1 MKKKALS
8 LLLAF
13 VLSAAASLTAEVSA
27 KETILFSESFETDFS
42 DLPPGWNYYSVS
54 TTAENIKADREYASD
69 GQQGLR
75 LTKTV
80 DTVPAGISCSK
91 ITAEPGKTYTAQ
103 TDVYLHSGSCS
114 LYLKFHDGAGKEVG
128 TKSVSAVSAGNWEE
142 LSVSMEAP
150 ENTAFTFVI
159 LYINKASLGDATFD
173 RVRLMELSQSTVLQN
188 DPVNSRLVVP
198 SDSALTYPAYN
209 EQGDKLSDFSHA
221 GFYAGA
227 VELPATEN
235 LPVAVTVSPSA
246 DASGDDRIRLQNIIN
261 ETAAAADPSKMT
273 VIKLEPGRYNIS
285 APGITLKS
293 GIVLSGAGQGPNGT
307 VLYASSAQQYS
318 AVKPAGSALKKTGA
332 DINIIDNY
340 VKAGSNIFHVEDS
353 SSLQAGDL
361 ITIVHPSSAEWC
373 KGMEMSAIR
382 NVYGDDTS
390 WGEGKVDM
398 STERTIQSIQG
409 NQITLDFPLFVPLNK
424 SYAQSYLYKTDDS
437 GRIENFGVENLRI
450 ESYYNGNPDDEAH
463 ASAAVNISYAKNG
476 FIRNVSAKYFVLNAV
491 ACGRNS
497 KQITV
502 QNCSSLQPVSQMA
515 GSRRYSF
522 ACSTSAQQILITGCY
537 SYDGRHDFEASYPA
551 TGPLVYLDNIAD
563 SSNTASETH
572 GTWSTGL
579 LYENLYQVG
588 AGSKGF
594 IAMANR
600 GVYGTKLSQ
609 GWSAAGCVAW
619 NCLSSTIIAHK
630 PPLSYQNF
638 MIGTWGVYQDSA
650 SQAMKNANLRS
661 YQGIYRTDS
670 VYTAD
675 SSYFETNSNTPFAGD
690 AYREAESNP
699 VEPRSLYKA
708 QLAQR
713 MTGDY
718 RNVRPNAP
726 ILLTPRAEEDLTGTV
741 IKLNGI
747 YQKGASAV
755 TVYIDDEPHQAVLQ
769 EDDNTFQLSLPLSQ
783 GWHKVYSTQTVDGL
797 ESTKSA
803 DRFVKL
809 GDSGEDY
816 TTSSSYPREKTSL
829 IANDPR
835 FSFDRLGS
843 TPETLTV
850 SAPQEP
856 LYEGV
861 PFDLTQLS
869 LNAAD
874 KSGNPVLLTAAQK
887 ASVTWQLSS
896 ASEIPAEKLTLQ
908 NGVLTVPEG
917 ILQNGEEKKLFIT
930 ASLSDSEAGKPVVSP
945 EITLR
950 VRQRS
955 KCAKLTVENAPDG
968 ASYRSTLALNTLTVK
983 ALDQYGAEMTAPDN
997 LAWELTNNGSQ
1008 AVMRENILSFGSVRG
1023 TVTLTAKSGKIRSS
1037 GISIPVGPD
1046 VKQLSAS
1053 RTSLSASGGT
1063 VSFSLSGERLQDSV
1077 TVSAFSGNSETPL
1090 LSSSSEWNGKTA
1102 SAKLTFPASTSSKQ
1116 TVYTVRISYDGTLF
1130 EVSPSVSVTVAA
1142 STAGGNHGGGGGG
1155 GGGGGIRPTATPT
1168 PAPTPTAA
1176 PSASPSTEPVEAS
1189 ARFEDVNI
1197 TDWFCPAV
1205 NFVYEKGLFAGTDE
1219 THFEPESPMTRGML
1233 VTVLYRLEG
1242 SEEKDA
1248 SVFSDVVPGEWYAAP
1263 ASWAAKNNIVT
1274 GVGDN
1279 RFAPE
1284 DNITREQLA
1293 TIFYKYAVFLGQDSL
1308 VSQTELPFS
1317 DREQISGWA
1326 KEACIWAVN
1335 VGLLSGKENNLLDPG
1350 GDATR
1355 AEVAAVLQRFIAW
1368 RAHPVASA
1376 SLLPSSFTGLLF
1388 QKQSHHLADKFFEYA
1403 ITVGKMS

>member
-13 VLSAAASLTAEVSA
+13 LLFAAASLPTAVFAQEN
-27 KETILFSESFETDFS
+27 ILFSDSFETDFS
-42 DLPPGWNYYSVS
+42 NLPPSWSYYNTS
-54 TTAENIKADREYASD
+54 TTAENIRADKEYASD

-80 DTVPAGISCSK
+80 DTVPAGIFCNK
-91 ITAEPGKTYTAQ
+91 IPAVPGNTYTAQ
-103 TDVYLHSGSCS
+103 TDVFLHSGSCS
-114 LYLKFHDGAGKEVG
+114 LYLKFHDSAGKEVG
-128 TKSVSAVSAGNWEE
+128 TKSVSNASAGSWNK
-142 LSVSMEAP
+142 LNLVMEAP
-150 ENTAFTFVI
+150 ENTAYVFVI
-159 LYINKASLGDATFD
+159 LYIMKSATGDATFD
-173 RVRLMELSQSTVLQN
+173 CVKLIETAQSNILQN
-188 DPVNSRLVVP
+188 EPVNSKLVVP
-198 SDSALTYPAYN
+198 SGSDLTYPSYN
-209 EQGDKLSDFSHA
+209 EQGDKLSDFSYA

-246 DASGDDRIRLQNIIN
+246 DASADDRERLQNIIDT
-261 ETAAAADPSKMT
+261 TAAAADPSKMT

-293 GIVLSGAGQGPNGT
+293 GIVLSGSGQGPDGT
-307 VLYASSAQQYS
+307 ILYATSAKQYS
-318 AVKPAGSALKKTGA
+318 VVKPMGTAPQKTGA
-332 DINIIDNY
+332 DLNITDNY
-340 VKAGSNIFHVEDS
+340 VKAGSNILHVEDAT
-353 SSLQAGDL
+353 SLQAGDL
-361 ITIVHPSSAEWC
+361 ITIFHPSSAEWC

-382 NVYGDDTS
+382 NVYGNDTS
-390 WGEGKVDM
+390 WGEGKVNM

-409 NQITLDFPLFVPLNK
+409 NEITLDFPLYVPLNK
-424 SYAQSYLYKTDDS
+424 AYAQSYLYKTNDS

-491 ACGRNS
+491 ACGKNS

-502 QNCSSLQPVSQMA
+502 QNCSSLQPISKVA

-522 ACSTSAQQILITGCY
+522 ACSASAQQILITGCY
-537 SYDGRHDFEASYPA
+537 SYDGRHDYEASYPA

-579 LYENLYQVG
+579 LYDNLYQIG
-588 AGSKGF
+588 SGSKGF

-600 GVYGTKLSQ
+600 GIYGTSLSQ

-630 PPLSYQNF
+630 PPLTYQNF
-638 MIGTWGVYQDSA
+638 MIGVWGVYRDSV
-650 SQAMKNANLRS
+650 SQSMKNTNLRS

-675 SSYFETNSNTPFAGD
+675 SSYFDTNSSTPFAGD

-713 MTGDY
+713 ITGDY
-718 RNVRPNAP
+718 RNTRPNAP
-726 ILLTPRAEEDLTGTV
+726 ILLTPRAEEELTGTV
-741 IKLNGI
+741 MKLNGI

-755 TVYIDDEPHQAVLQ
+755 TIYIDDEPYQAVLQ
-769 EDDNTFQLSLPLSQ
+769 EDDNTFQLSLSLSQ
-783 GWHKVYSTQTVDGL
+783 GWHKVYFTQTVDGL

-809 GDSGEDY
+809 GEGGEKKLL
-816 TTSSSYPREKTSL
+816 SSSYPREKTAL
-829 IANDPR
+829 VTNDPR
-835 FSFDRLGS
+835 FSFDCIGG

-856 LYEGV
+856 LYEGIA
-861 PFDLTQLS
+861 FDLTQLS

-874 KSGNPVLLTAAQK
+874 KAGNPILLTDAQK
-887 ASVTWQLSS
+887 RSVVWQISS
-896 ASEIPAEKLTLQ
+896 ESEIPAEKLTLQ

-917 ILQNGEEKKLFIT
+917 TLQDGEEKKLFVT
-930 ASLSDSEAGKPVVSP
+930 ASLLGNGTGETVVSP
-945 EITLR
+945 AIELR

-955 KCAKLTVENAPDG
+955 KCAKLAVENAPTG
-968 ASYRSTLALNTLTVK
+968 ASYGTALALNTLTVK
-983 ALDQYGAEMTAPDN
+983 ALDQYGAEMPAPDP
-997 LAWELTNNGSQ
+997 LVWELTNNGSQ
-1008 AVMRENILSFGSVRG
+1008 AAIRENKLFFGSVRG
-1023 TVTLTAKSGKIRSS
+1023 TVTLTVKSGEICSA
-1037 GISIPVGPD
+1037 GISIPVGSD

-1063 VSFSLSGERLQDSV
+1063 VTFSLSGDRLQDSV

-1102 SAKLTFPASTSSKQ
+1102 SAKLTFPANNSSKQ

-1142 STAGGNHGGGGGG
+1142 STAGGSSGIGGGGGG
-1155 GGGGGIRPTATPT
+1155 GGGSIKPTATPT
-1168 PAPTPTAA
+1168 PTPTAA
-1176 PSASPSTEPVEAS
+1176 PSASPSPDPAKAS
-1189 ARFEDVNI
+1189 ERFEDVEQ
-1197 TDWFCPAV
+1197 TDWFCDAV
-1205 NFVYEKGLFAGTDE
+1205 DFACAKGLFAGTDE
-1219 THFEPESPMTRGML
+1219 THFEPESAMTRGML

-1242 SEEKDA
+1242 TEEKTEN
-1248 SVFSDVVPGEWYAAP
+1248 VFSDIASDEWYAAP
-1263 ASWAAKNNIVT
+1263 AGWAAKNKIVS

-1284 DNITREQLA
+1284 ENITREQLT
-1293 TIFYKYAVFLGQDSL
+1293 TILYKYAVFLGQDTA
-1308 VSQTELPFS
+1308 VSHTELSFADKEQVS
-1317 DREQISGWA
+1317 DWA
-1326 KEACIWAVN
+1326 KDACVWALN
-1335 VGLLSGKENNLLDPG
+1335 TGLLSGKENNRLDPG

-1355 AEVAAVLQRFIAW
+1355 AEVAAVLQRFITRQTQTLPALTP
-1368 RAHPVASA
+1368 ALVLFPCFFPGF
-1376 SLLPSSFTGLLF
+1376 SL
-1388 QKQSHHLADKFFEYA
+1388 
-1403 ITVGKMS
+1403 